1 MGNSS
6 VKANIEIYKF
16 LNRQE
21 EKKIKTRQST
31 RKIRKYIVLKTNKM
45 NSKRYNTSN
54 NNCNLREM
62 YLLQNQILYK
72 TNTKCQS

>member
-16 LNRQE
+16 LNTQE
-21 EKKIKTRQST
+21 EKKINKNKTINQ
-31 RKIRKYIVLKTNKM
+31 KNQEIHCVLKTNKM

-54 NNCNLREM
+54 NCNLR
-62 YLLQNQILYK
+62 
-72 TNTKCQS
+72 